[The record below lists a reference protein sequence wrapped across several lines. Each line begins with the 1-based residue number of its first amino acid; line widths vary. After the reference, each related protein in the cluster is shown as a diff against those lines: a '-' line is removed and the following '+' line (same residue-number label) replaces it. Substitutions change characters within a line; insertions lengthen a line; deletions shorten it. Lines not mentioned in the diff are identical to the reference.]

1 MNKGGRPTVM
11 TPETIDKLEEAF
23 SNGATDQEAIFLANI
38 SKSTFYDYC
47 QANPEFSE
55 RTDALKEMV
64 KYQARKNVVEKIR
77 EGDIAQ
83 SNWYLERK
91 AKNEFSTRQ
100 ENTGAEGKDLIPD
113 TFTPDEKTNLLS
125 LLNDSRS
132 SE

>member
-1 MNKGGRPTVM
+1 MAVTGRPTVM
-11 TPETIDKLEEAF
+11 TPETLDKLEEAF

-55 RTDALKEMV
+55 RTDSLKEMV
-64 KYQARKNVVEKIR
+64 KYQARKNVVERIR

-100 ENTGAEGKDLIPD
+100 ENTGADGKDLIPEAM
-113 TFTPDEKTNLLS
+113 TGEEKEALLS
-125 LLNDSRS
+125 LLNDKRS
-132 SE
+132 S